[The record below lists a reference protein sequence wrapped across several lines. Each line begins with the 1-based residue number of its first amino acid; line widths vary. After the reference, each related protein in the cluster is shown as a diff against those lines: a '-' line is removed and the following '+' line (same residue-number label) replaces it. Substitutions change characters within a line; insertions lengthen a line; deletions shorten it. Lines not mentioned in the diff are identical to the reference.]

1 MPLSLYELTADY
13 ERLIDLASHA
23 GTPEE
28 EAMYQEAMRS
38 LSGTIEEKCDRCA
51 AVMATLQAE
60 ADALGNEEERLYA
73 RRAAILANRDRLRS
87 YVQECMESV
96 DISKVKGPRFT
107 LIIQA
112 NTPKVVVD
120 EESKLGLEYWKNVPS
135 LDKAKI
141 ATDLKAGRDVP
152 GAHLETGRSL
162 RIR

>member
-1 MPLSLYELTADY
+1 MSVSLYAMTEDY
-13 ERLIDLASHA
+13 QRLIDLAEHA

-28 EAMYQEAMRS
+28 EAMYQEALRS
-38 LSGTIEEKCDRCA
+38 LSGTIDEKCDRCA

-60 ADALGNEEERLYA
+60 ADALQNEEQRLHA
-73 RRAAILANRDRLRS
+73 RRAAIESNRDRLRS
-87 YVQECMESV
+87 YVQECMETV
-96 DISKVKGPRFT
+96 NVSKVKGPRFT

-120 EESKLGLEYWKNVPS
+120 EESKLGLEYWKNTPS
-135 LDKAKI
+135 IDKAKI
-141 ATDLKAGRDVP
+141 AQDLKAGREVA

>member
-13 ERLIDLASHA
+13 ERLINLAEHA

-60 ADALGNEEERLYA
+60 SDALQNEEERLYA
-73 RRAAILANRDRLRS
+73 RRAAILANRDRLRA

-96 DISKVKGPRFT
+96 DLSKVKGPRFT

-141 ATDLKAGRDVP
+141 ATDLKAGREVP

>member
-28 EAMYQEAMRS
+28 EVMYQEAMRS

-73 RRAAILANRDRLRS
+73 RRAAILANRDRLRA

-141 ATDLKAGRDVP
+141 ATDLKAGREVP